1 MKLYVA
7 DIEIELIRKNIKN
20 MHLYVL
26 RPDGK
31 IRVTAPFRLSEE
43 KIISFISSRIDWI
56 KEQQEK
62 LNAEPH
68 VKPITYSSGD
78 KLIIFG
84 NTYILDVIES
94 QKNSFIFF
102 DGKAELYCKS
112 NATKEQRQAIVEK
125 ALRAALY
132 EKVKPLLEKWES
144 ITQLK
149 ASSFQIKKMKTRWGT
164 CNTRTKKIWLNF
176 ELVTKQ
182 TECIEYVIMH
192 ELAHLSVPN
201 HGKDFIYI
209 MQKYMPSW
217 QALRDALNDNSNN
230 NLSN

>member
-1 MKLYVA
+1 M
-7 DIEIELIRKNIKN
+7 
-20 MHLYVL
+20 
-26 RPDGK
+26 
-31 IRVTAPFRLSEE
+31 
-43 KIISFISSRIDWI
+43 
-56 KEQQEK
+56 
-62 LNAEPH
+62 
-68 VKPITYSSGD
+68 
-78 KLIIFG
+78 
-84 NTYILDVIES
+84 
-94 QKNSFIFF
+94 
-102 DGKAELYCKS
+102 
-112 NATKEQRQAIVEK
+112 EK

-230 NLSN
+230 NLNN